1 MFVSWAKLWWCFPA
15 AGNTAV
21 NKGLLPK
28 RKREKVPNT
37 QLLFFNCALDAFF
50 HRVFKGTRVEAE
62 QATAMKSWWEASL
75 LFRVLSSVQFW
86 HLGTKVKAQARLL
99 VPFLSVWCSPT
110 SCSVTSCSILAAEPS
125 IQIKKTQKHTP
136 QTCIQ
141 TLHPNKPS
149 FIMLHL
155 FTKATCVCSKG
166 PRILIRIP
174 PSLSLSLFLLSSI
187 TAGHSNQMT
196 RDNGASKLPVTDRR
210 GRLSLFMQRG
220 QHLRVDPGR
229 WLTPRLSIMYG
240 QGDGSRPGRELDW
253 SIVTGRERMCW
264 SNRENINL
272 IKDGWLAS
280 WQRREEKDRK
290 PLPFRCL

>member
-174 PSLSLSLFLLSSI
+174 PSLSLSLSSCCPLLLLDTLI
-187 TAGHSNQMT
+187 
-196 RDNGASKLPVTDRR
+196 KWPVTT
-210 GRLSLFMQRG
+210 GHQSYL
-220 QHLRVDPGR
+220 
-229 WLTPRLSIMYG
+229 WLTGGVVSHYSCRGGSISGWTPADDWRLAC
-240 QGDGSRPGRELDW
+240 Q
-253 SIVTGRERMCW
+253 
-264 SNRENINL
+264 
-272 IKDGWLAS
+272 
-280 WQRREEKDRK
+280 
-290 PLPFRCL
+290 